1 MAKENPTGDGCAVS
15 LSLPARNEAF
25 LRRVITAARDGLRDE
40 LQQFGEQ
47 LQEPRTKLLL
57 EDAAYAALLDALGRG
72 RVVPDDELRAVLT
85 QLADSVD
92 RENEYGRVVTEHQ
105 AFRDLLA
112 QLDGPVA
119 P

>member
-1 MAKENPTGDGCAVS
+1 MAETNPTGDGCAVT
-15 LSLPARNEAF
+15 LSIPVGNKAF
-25 LRRVITAARDGLRDE
+25 LRRVISAAQVGLRDD
-40 LQQFGEQ
+40 LKSHGDQ
-47 LQEPRTKLLL
+47 LRRPRTKLLL
-57 EDAAYAALLDALGRG
+57 EDAVYVTLLAALSQG

-105 AFRDLLA
+105 AFHDLLA
-112 QLDGPVA
+112 QLDSPVA